1 MNSTKEQV
9 KRRRKTWTLR
19 VYSWVDGIRWLSLLP
34 LSMNAGSLEMLTQE
48 ADVMGVGILGDVEKT
63 MVGTGDNSGS
73 SISSALSS
81 GRLTWE
87 LSLIHI

>member
-1 MNSTKEQV
+1 
-9 KRRRKTWTLR
+9 
-19 VYSWVDGIRWLSLLP
+19 
-34 LSMNAGSLEMLTQE
+34 MNAGSLEMLTQE
-48 ADVMGVGILGDVEKT
+48 AEVMGVGILGDVEKT

-87 LSLIHI
+87 TEGRRIVPSWSVCPRPYFSLLNVHTISF